1 MMFLNMHEGMI
12 SQPVLIG
19 TATVLESIL
28 CSPGGREGSRDLDI
42 QELGSGGVL
51 QVPNCIF

>member
-1 MMFLNMHEGMI
+1 MFLNMHEGMI